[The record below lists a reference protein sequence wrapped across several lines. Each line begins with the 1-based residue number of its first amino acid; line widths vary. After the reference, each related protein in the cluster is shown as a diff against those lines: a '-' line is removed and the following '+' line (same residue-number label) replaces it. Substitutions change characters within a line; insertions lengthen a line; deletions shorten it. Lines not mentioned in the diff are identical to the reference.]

1 MCLGLCTN
9 RFNPFRSFAALYSC
23 WLVILT
29 VYNLLPEMCIRPEF
43 LVLST
48 IILGFNSPGQNI
60 NVFIQPLI
68 YELKQLWSFRA
79 LTYDVLRKQF
89 FFMKAALM

>member
-1 MCLGLCTN
+1 MRLGLCTN
-9 RFNPFRSFAALYSC
+9 RFNLFRLFAALYSC

-29 VYNLLPEMCIRPEF
+29 VYNLLPKMCMRPEF

-48 IILGFNSPGQNI
+48 IILDPNSPGQNI
-60 NVFIQPLI
+60 NVFLQPLI

-79 LTYDVLRKQF
+79 LTYDVSRKQF
-89 FFMKAALM
+89 FL